1 MIPAKVWT
9 HPNIM
14 VSSLCVCAATIP
26 IHLCSQ
32 DSIEH
37 ELTKWAEMSTKN
49 FYTNDAIYLRFKL
62 NYYTEIV
69 HLNKV
74 QFLLWASDLD
84 ERERT
89 YAHKDRHT
97 RTRRELLRLLEQ

>member
-1 MIPAKVWT
+1 
-9 HPNIM
+9 
-14 VSSLCVCAATIP
+14 
-26 IHLCSQ
+26 
-32 DSIEH
+32 
-37 ELTKWAEMSTKN
+37 MSTKN

-84 ERERT
+84 ERVRMS
-89 YAHKDRHT
+89 ARKDTHAE
-97 RTRRELLRLLEQ
+97 TRRARERVTTIAETVKTLAM